1 MKFKVK
7 NRIKGRAQTLEQL
20 QREQLESIGCVL
32 RQTREE
38 QSLSLERLSSKT
50 LIRPSLMAAIESANL
65 EQLPEP
71 VYVRGL
77 IKRYADTLGLD
88 GETLAIQFFT
98 HLNLR
103 SRSSW
108 KESPAAQLRPLHLY
122 SLYVL
127 LVVIAVGGLSY
138 VLKRTTPEFANIPS
152 LDPLANTDF
161 ESASRDPLQ
170 PATNPFDSLYPEIPA
185 LDARD
190 NRPIRVEVILT
201 GQSWMR
207 VIADGQTEFEGILQQ
222 GDIRVW
228 TADEK
233 LTMRAGNAGGV
244 LVAYNNKE
252 AEKLGEPGKVEEV
265 TFLPTD
271 EISMRF

>member
-1 MKFKVK
+1 MKIKAK
-7 NRIKGRAQTLEQL
+7 KRINRKAQTLDQL
-20 QREQLESIGCVL
+20 QREQLASIGGVL

-38 QSLSLERLSSKT
+38 QSLSLEQLSSKT
-50 LIRPSLMAAIESANL
+50 LIRPSLMAAIESASL

-77 IKRYADTLGLD
+77 IKRYADILGLD

-108 KESPAAQLRPLHLY
+108 KDSPAAQLRPLHLY
-122 SLYVL
+122 SLYIVL
-127 LVVIAVGGLSY
+127 VMVAVGGLSF
-138 VLKRTTPEFANIPS
+138 VLQRTTPEFASIPAI
-152 LDPLANTDF
+152 DVNGVNTG
-161 ESASRDPLQ
+161 AGGPQ
-170 PATNPFDSLYPEIPA
+170 PASNSRSYQFPESSP
-185 LDARD
+185 LGQRD

-222 GDIRVW
+222 GDKRVW

-244 LVAYNNKE
+244 LVVYNNEE
-252 AEKLGEPGKVEEV
+252 AEKLGEPGNVAEI
-265 TFLPTD
+265 TFLPTN
-271 EISMRF
+271 EISMNF

>member
-1 MKFKVK
+1 MKTKAK
-7 NRIKGRAQTLEQL
+7 NRIKGRAQTLDQLQQEQL
-20 QREQLESIGCVL
+20 TSIGGVL

-77 IKRYADTLGLD
+77 IKRYADILGLD
-88 GETLAIQFFT
+88 GETLASQFFT

-103 SRSSW
+103 SRHSW

-122 SLYVL
+122 ALYVV
-127 LVVIAVGGLSY
+127 LVMIAVGGLSY
-138 VLKRTTPEFANIPS
+138 VLKRTTPEVSSIPAI
-152 LDPLANTDF
+152 DPLAAAEFD
-161 ESASRDPLQ
+161 
-170 PATNPFDSLYPEIPA
+170 NPSSGPPRPSLNPNQALSPEIPVSA
-185 LDARD
+185 PVS
-190 NRPIRVEVILT
+190 NRPIRVKVILT

-207 VIADGQTEFEGILQQ
+207 VVADGRTEFEGILQQ
-222 GDIRVW
+222 GETRVW

-233 LTMRAGNAGGV
+233 LFMRAGNAGGV
-244 LVAYNNKE
+244 LVAYNNRE
-252 AEKLGEPGKVEEV
+252 AKKLGEPGIVEEI
-265 TFLPTD
+265 TFWPTD
-271 EISMRF
+271 EISMHF

>member
-1 MKFKVK
+1 MKIKAK
-7 NRIKGRAQTLEQL
+7 NRIKKAQTLDQL
-20 QREQLESIGCVL
+20 QREQLASIGEVL

-38 QSLSLERLSSKT
+38 QSLSLEQLSSKT

-77 IKRYADTLGLD
+77 IKRYADILGLD

-103 SRSSW
+103 SRSAW
-108 KESPAAQLRPLHLY
+108 KDSPAAQLRPLHLY
-122 SLYVL
+122 ALYIL
-127 LVVIAVGGLSY
+127 LVMIAVGGLSY
-138 VLKRTTPEFANIPS
+138 VLQRTAPEFSRIPAI
-152 LDPLANTDF
+152 DPLVNNGS
-161 ESASRDPLQ
+161 EGPGGSQSASIQNQYL
-170 PATNPFDSLYPEIPA
+170 LPESSTFGQN
-185 LDARD
+185 D

-222 GDIRVW
+222 GDTRVW

-252 AEKLGEPGKVEEV
+252 AEQLGEPGNVAEI
-265 TFLPTD
+265 TFLPTN
-271 EISMRF
+271 EISMHF

>member
-1 MKFKVK
+1 MKIKDK
-7 NRIKGRAQTLEQL
+7 NRIKRRVQTLDQL
-20 QREQLESIGCVL
+20 QREQLASIGGVL

-38 QSLSLERLSSKT
+38 QSLSLEQLSSKT
-50 LIRPSLMAAIESANL
+50 LIRPSLMSAIESANL

-77 IKRYADTLGLD
+77 IKRYADILGLD

-108 KESPAAQLRPLHLY
+108 KDSPAAQLRPLHLY
-122 SLYVL
+122 TLYIL
-127 LVVIAVGGLSY
+127 LVMFAVGGLSY
-138 VLKRTTPEFANIPS
+138 VLKRTTPEFASIPAI
-152 LDPLANTDF
+152 DPLVTVGSDGAG
-161 ESASRDPLQ
+161 APQ
-170 PATNPFDSLYPEIPA
+170 PTSNPNNYLLPETSILTPSN
-185 LDARD
+185 

-207 VIADGQTEFEGILQQ
+207 VIADGQKEFEGILQQ
-222 GDIRVW
+222 GDTRVW

-244 LVAYNNKE
+244 LILYNNKA
-252 AEKLGEPGKVEEV
+252 AEKLGEPGNVAEI

-271 EISMRF
+271 EISMNF